1 MKSEDEQMI
10 QRIMDTDTM
19 GYASVYDSGS
29 GKREEYLVA
38 LTAENLASLIGR
50 KGGETRQITVTDVLD
65 RLVADSRKGT
75 LDNCPDAQ
83 FLLEH
88 LDSFRDPD
96 LVLAATRLMHHL
108 SRIFQEDHRKASGGA
123 GMGYIDRRRRRKLQ
137 EKRMAQGHKKDD
149 HEPRQTM

>member
-1 MKSEDEQMI
+1 MPQDMEEVVRWLEMSAGKGNQ
-10 QRIMDTDTM
+10 
-19 GYASVYDSGS
+19 YAQYALGKLYLCGQPGMPHDKEKAVPLLEAAAAQGNVY
-29 GKREEYLVA
+29 
-38 LTAENLASLIGR
+38 
-50 KGGETRQITVTDVLD
+50 
-65 RLVADSRKGT
+65 
-75 LDNCPDAQ
+75 AQ

>member
-50 KGGETRQITVTDVLD
+50 KGGETRQITVTA
-65 RLVADSRKGT
+65 LVNKNWT
-75 LDNCPDAQ
+75 Q
-83 FLLEH
+83 
-88 LDSFRDPD
+88 
-96 LVLAATRLMHHL
+96 
-108 SRIFQEDHRKASGGA
+108 IF
-123 GMGYIDRRRRRKLQ
+123 
-137 EKRMAQGHKKDD
+137 
-149 HEPRQTM
+149 